1 MKSSILLATFV
12 FALSATASPRLH
24 SRNNGNNGAAAFGS
38 RNQGQNN
45 NNGRFGNQGQKGGNN
60 ANQQQGNKGGNQ
72 QINKGG
78 NQQANKGGNQQG
90 NKGGNQQATAGGNK
104 GIKSSAAPGAPVC
117 MLLTK
122 FSSADLAVFRALL
135 LPLL

>member
-78 NQQANKGGNQQG
+78 NQQA
-90 NKGGNQQATAGGNK
+90 TAGGNK